1 VTLQD
6 HLDRAT
12 PTTQDPSSANWWQNY
27 PKYYVSLL
35 KSWYGDN
42 ATAANEF
49 GYQWLPK
56 LNPGT
61 NYSHI
66 ALFEAM
72 QAGTIKGMFCWGQ
85 NPAVG
90 GPSARPSRV

>member
-1 VTLQD
+1 M
-6 HLDRAT
+6 
-12 PTTQDPSSANWWQNY
+12 SA
-27 PKYYVSLL
+27 
-35 KSWYGDN
+35 
-42 ATAANEF
+42 F
-49 GYQWLPK
+49 GYAWLPK

-72 QAGTIKGMFCWGQ
+72 GQGTVKGLFCWGQ

-90 GPSARPSRV
+90 GPNAFAERQALKNLEWLVAVDLWETETCAASTTG